1 MFKFNIT
8 DDLKTFI
15 GWLTTVVSTVFFAW
29 LTITTRLYTVEKEI
43 ELLKQRTNLL
53 EQARIEQVEIL
64 KEVTRTNTEIQN
76 SLIRIEGVLNTKADK
91 QWK

>member
-1 MFKFNIT
+1 MFKINIT

-15 GWLTTVVSTVFFAW
+15 GWLTTVISTVFFAW

-53 EQARIEQVEIL
+53 EQARIEQVDIL
-64 KEVTRTNTEIQN
+64 REVTKTNTEIQN